1 MITFLGL
8 NSETLCI
15 TVKIRLREMTFIRI
29 HVKEEMIP
37 VRRPFSKY
45 DVFISSVFF
54 DTKYNVFVGIINDL
68 AVRNI
73 AETSQDD
80 SI

>member
-1 MITFLGL
+1 MLKKKSSPL
-8 NSETLCI
+8 VHSQN
-15 TVKIRLREMTFIRI
+15 MT
-29 HVKEEMIP
+29 
-37 VRRPFSKY
+37 
-45 DVFISSVFF
+45 SSLAQCFF

-73 AETSQDD
+73 PETSQDG

>member
-1 MITFLGL
+1 MLKKK
-8 NSETLCI
+8 SS
-15 TVKIRLREMTFIRI
+15 
-29 HVKEEMIP
+29 P
-37 VRRPFSKY
+37 VRSSFSKY

-73 AETSQDD
+73 PETSQDG